1 MLKSR
6 EIMNVE
12 GTIGRYTR
20 EHYTRE
26 MFKEIDT
33 PYNHRTRNLELLI
46 QRKIL
51 EAKDITKVFNNLLKK
66 GYTITT
72 VETVLG
78 GEHHIPCYNTEIG
91 CIFNGNIRVINILWG
106 NPSFNCTR
114 YGYKQTIHA
123 IIK

>member
-1 MLKSR
+1 MLKSK

-33 PYNHRTRNLELLI
+33 PYNLRTRNLELLI

-51 EAKDITKVFNNLLKK
+51 NAKDITKVFNNLLKK

-72 VETVLG
+72 IETVLG

-91 CIFNGNIRVINILWG
+91 CIFNGNIRVVNILWG
-106 NPSFNCTR
+106 KPSLDRIDT
-114 YGYKQTIHA
+114 GYKQTIHA